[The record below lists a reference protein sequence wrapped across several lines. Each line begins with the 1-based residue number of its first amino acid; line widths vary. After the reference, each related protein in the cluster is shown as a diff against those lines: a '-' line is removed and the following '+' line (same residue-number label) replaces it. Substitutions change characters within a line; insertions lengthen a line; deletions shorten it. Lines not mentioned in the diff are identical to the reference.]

1 MWRGPRVA
9 SGPRCGRGLSPCRSA
24 TKLGDVATG
33 ILPVTW
39 ASNGVGGQQI
49 MFTSGGRGYIF
60 DLRDDTF
67 TPPITAEHFPQNVIA
82 CAYIQ
87 TYFLVLPANSRQFH
101 YSRQFNGLE
110 WDAFDVA
117 QKANTPD
124 VLRGLVVHDDVV
136 RLIGSRTTEWS
147 GRPGSLL
154 TLAPHRSGRA
164 GSAAS
169 GSSTDGFATRRRV
182 PAGPG
187 SQAMATA
194 IPKACLASSAIRCRD
209 VETGPNLGVLAVF
222 PSTGAPCR
230 GPLPSTG
237 SRGLNSPASAVL

>member
-1 MWRGPRVA
+1 MRGIFFDPGVERLFCV
-9 SGPRCGRGLSPCRSA
+9 SGGEFYELGEGGAA

-39 ASNGVGGQQI
+39 ASN
-49 MFTSGGRGYIF
+49 
-60 DLRDDTF
+60 
-67 TPPITAEHFPQNVIA
+67 
-82 CAYIQ
+82 
-87 TYFLVLPANSRQFH
+87 PANSRQFH

-154 TLAPHRSGRA
+154 ALAPHRSGRA

-194 IPKACLASSAIRCRD
+194 IPKAYLASSAIRCRD

-222 PSTGAPCR
+222 PSTGATCR
-230 GPLPSTG
+230 CPLPSTG